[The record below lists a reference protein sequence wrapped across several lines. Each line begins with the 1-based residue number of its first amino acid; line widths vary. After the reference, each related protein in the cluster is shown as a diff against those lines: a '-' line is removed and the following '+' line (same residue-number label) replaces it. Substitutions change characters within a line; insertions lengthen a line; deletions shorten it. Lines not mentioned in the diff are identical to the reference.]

1 MTLARLPIL
10 TGLVF
15 SLGRAHPP
23 YPPCACASD
32 ARRGWVGRAR
42 ARATARASEVYE
54 QPSGPR
60 AKDSR
65 VPRVIGQGARAKRDD
80 GSKQGSLGVSI
91 RGCQASTRQAPRPKA
106 RCSFAVD
113 GQGEGS
119 RVQRVHGDGTQPT
132 RLMPCNPAILAP
144 SMQASQGYANALRR
158 SADARVGHVRDVLAH
173 VASLV
178 ARLPTTPTVPSARRG
193 PNVRVCQSGR
203 HPPPG
208 HRYFR
213 AISAGDGRGNGHRW

>member
-1 MTLARLPIL
+1 MTLAIFPIL

-32 ARRGWVGRAR
+32 ARRGGVGRAR

-54 QPSGPR
+54 QPSNPR
-60 AKDSR
+60 AKGSR
-65 VPRVIGQGARAKRDD
+65 VPRAIGQGARATLDD
-80 GSKQGSLGVSI
+80 GSKQGSLGASM
-91 RGCQASTRQAPRPKA
+91 RGCQASTHIGPRHA
-106 RCSFAVD
+106 ERCSVAVD
-113 GQGEGS
+113 AQSEGS

-132 RLMPCNPAILAP
+132 RLMPCNPATLAP
-144 SMQASQGYANALRR
+144 SMQASQGYANTLRPGMT
-158 SADARVGHVRDVLAH
+158 ARVGHVRDVLAH

-178 ARLPTTPTVPSARRG
+178 ARLPTTPTPPSARRG